1 MGHADKMP
9 GAREALG
16 LEAAEWEKLDQGL
29 RLEMSALAGRGAD
42 SMEAALAK
50 ILSARLAQEGA
61 LGESGEFFMASG
73 RLWARM
79 DLGDGVQAKAAA
91 PAALAARA
99 LLLESPGKKREALA
113 GWARERLAQWEGAW
127 PGLSKGRAL
136 EELRSAGAFWQA
148 LPAKRAIAQAWFAG
162 MPEYSGARALFAACK
177 LTQREAEELEKKL
190 GAGAAHCRPGDVP
203 RICAKAGCMGME
215 FECLPDWQEA
225 AAVAGMRGKKPKDAA
240 AWAQEASEACSR
252 ALEAS
257 LAAFRSWLAECAAGA
272 VPADARLSAGVLDE
286 ICARAAQGFFS
297 AGKQSG
303 VQKLDSRWLEIPVFD
318 DRFGQARAT
327 ALDLAGAEV
336 EIAQA
341 KMALSELPAGLEG
354 FYPLARK
361 AVRKL
366 RLLSGP
372 TNSGKTHRAM
382 EKMRSCQGACVY
394 LAPLRLLAM
403 EVRDRLAEAG
413 APASLVTGELVELAP
428 GARIESSTIEML
440 NFDKEYE
447 LAVIDEGQMSGD
459 GQRGGAWLSA
469 VLGVNAKEVWVLS
482 SPEFSGA
489 MERLAELLGEP
500 LEKES
505 LKSLSPYEVE
515 KRWADPRHLEPG
527 SAVVAFSR
535 RGVLDWAQRLREAGK
550 TCSVVYGALSPEV
563 RKEQARK
570 FREGETDIVVATDAI
585 GLGLNLPIRR
595 MYFAEKEKFD
605 GERMSP
611 ADRHLVWQIAGRAGR
626 YGTEGEG
633 MVGALDEQ
641 TLAFV
646 KKQLSR
652 RPDPVG
658 FPLPYDSNWQ
668 MAEKISAALGTSK
681 LGVCLEFFFT
691 RMSFPGQEGL
701 FYPKRDESQL
711 EMAMALDKIDEK
723 AMSQGFPGLDLRR
736 KLLLSRAPAP
746 RKKGRLDTVFHELCA
761 ALAKGQPARLEAC
774 AALRAEASD
783 LEEAEFKVKAL
794 TLYCWLSNRF
804 GKAFPDAGQARAK
817 IEECERNIDRLLSSR
832 GRRAKPHAGG
842 GAGKGGGAGGKPH
855 QKGPRSKGPKRRGR
869 GS

>member
-9 GAREALG
+9 GARGALG
-16 LEAAEWEKLDQGL
+16 LEEAEWERLDQGL
-29 RLEMSALAGRGAD
+29 RLQMSALAGRAPE

-50 ILSARLAQEGA
+50 ILSARLAEKGI
-61 LGESGEFFMASG
+61 LGDKAEFFMGGG

-79 DLGDGVQAKAAA
+79 ELGEGAMAKAAVPA
-91 PAALAARA
+91 PAAARA
-99 LLLESPGKKREALA
+99 LLEQSPQKAKAALD
-113 GWARERLAQWEGAW
+113 GWARARLAQWESAW
-127 PGLSKGRAL
+127 PGLSRGKALAQLRA
-136 EELRSAGAFWQA
+136 AGEFWEA

-162 MPEYSGARALFAACK
+162 MPEYVGARELFGACK
-177 LTQREAEELEKKL
+177 LAQGEAEELEKKL
-190 GAGAAHCRPGDVP
+190 GCSGAHCRPGDVP
-203 RICAKAGCMGME
+203 RIAARASCMGME
-215 FECLPDWQEA
+215 FECLPDWLEA
-225 AAVAGMRGKKPKDAA
+225 SGVAGMRGKKPKDAA
-240 AWAQEASEACSR
+240 QWAQEASAACSQ

-257 LAAFRSWLAECAAGA
+257 LAAFRSWLGECVAGA
-272 VPADARLSAGVLDE
+272 VPADARLPAKVAGE

-303 VQKLDSRWLEIPVFD
+303 ALRLDSRWLEIPAFD
-318 DRFGQARAT
+318 ERFGQARAT

-341 KMALSELPAGLEG
+341 KLALSELPAGLEE

-361 AVRKL
+361 AGRKL

-382 EKMRSCQGACVY
+382 EKMRSCRGACVY

-403 EVRDRLAEAG
+403 EVRDRLAQAG

-440 NFDKEYE
+440 DFDKEYE

-505 LKSLSPYEVE
+505 LRALSPYEVE
-515 KRWADPRHLEPG
+515 KRCADPRHLEPG

-595 MYFAEKEKFD
+595 MYFAQKDKFD
-605 GERMSP
+605 GETMSP

-691 RMSFPGQEGL
+691 RMSFPGQEAL

-723 AMSQGFPGLDLRR
+723 ARAQGFAGLDLRR

-746 RKKGRLDTVFHELCA
+746 HKKGRLDKVFHELCA
-761 ALAKGQPARLEAC
+761 ALAKGQPARLEAFD
-774 AALRAEASD
+774 ALRAQAGD
-783 LEEAEFKVKAL
+783 LEECEFKVKAL

-817 IEECERNIDRLLSSR
+817 IEECERNIDRLLSSKS
-832 GRRAKPHAGG
+832 RRARPHAGG
-842 GAGKGGGAGGKPH
+842 GAGNGAKH
-855 QKGPRSKGPKRRGR
+855 QKGPRGKGPKRRGR